1 MPKHFSQQE
10 IDRANGVGLLH
21 EALSHPNDHFLGVM
35 LDDGAH
41 ADVDY
46 TSKDLR
52 SHREIAGPCK
62 ACLMGKAKHLPTPDV
77 SSTSAEL
84 GELLVMDL
92 FYFPGAGGRME
103 LYLLSIESRT
113 GHSLV
118 YRMSSKTSS
127 ALQSTIGHSHTVKV
141 IRTDRE
147 ANFIS
152 CEDFLL
158 FRGVRMQRTGTGC
171 HAKQAERAIQT
182 VRSRC
187 RAVKCSLGF
196 TLPRP
201 LYQYLIMD
209 VVGALNSSVNTAC
222 MPSTPNILNMGFR
235 AFIPMHYQI
244 PFGTIGT
251 GKTPL
256 NRERDDQP
264 RGAISMLIG
273 RDLSS
278 QRSLKVLVLSTQRV
292 IHVSSFTAIP
302 LDCEDDAEEEEDEDL
317 LAEESSFDQD
327 DPLEPT
333 LMDLEE
339 LKDLD
344 VSMYSKES

>member
-1 MPKHFSQQE
+1 
-10 IDRANGVGLLH
+10 
-21 EALSHPNDHFLGVM
+21 
-35 LDDGAH
+35 
-41 ADVDY
+41 
-46 TSKDLR
+46 
-52 SHREIAGPCK
+52 
-62 ACLMGKAKHLPTPDV
+62 
-77 SSTSAEL
+77 
-84 GELLVMDL
+84 
-92 FYFPGAGGRME
+92 
-103 LYLLSIESRT
+103 
-113 GHSLV
+113 
-118 YRMSSKTSS
+118 
-127 ALQSTIGHSHTVKV
+127 
-141 IRTDRE
+141 
-147 ANFIS
+147 
-152 CEDFLL
+152 
-158 FRGVRMQRTGTGC
+158 
-171 HAKQAERAIQT
+171 
-182 VRSRC
+182 
-187 RAVKCSLGF
+187 
-196 TLPRP
+196 
-201 LYQYLIMD
+201 MD

-278 QRSLKVLVLSTQRV
+278 QRSLKVLVLSTQSV
-292 IHVSSFTAIP
+292 IHVSSLTAIP